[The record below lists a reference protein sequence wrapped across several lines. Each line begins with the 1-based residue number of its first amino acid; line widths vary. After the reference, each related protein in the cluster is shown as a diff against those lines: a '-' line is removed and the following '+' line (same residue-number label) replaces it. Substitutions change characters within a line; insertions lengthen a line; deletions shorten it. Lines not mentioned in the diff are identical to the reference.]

1 MKFALVGRGIWGKNY
16 IRTIK
21 KIPGCELPKDYIK
34 TNNYNE
40 LFRYKDIDGII
51 IATPA
56 STHYKIAKDFLERGF
71 NILVEKPLVINFQD
85 ALKLKKIADQNK
97 GTVAM
102 VGHIYL
108 FNPAFETFKKYVQK
122 IRKISYIESYG
133 SNYGPFRKDVSP
145 LWDWAPHDISMLT
158 DIFGKPTSIT
168 AWETSRTMYYI
179 KLNFRKMPA
188 FIFCGS
194 QSPIKKRSMV
204 AVGNKS
210 AVIFDDTSSRKV
222 LYIKK
227 LSRVPKI
234 SYPYYNKEDS
244 LRRQLV
250 AFINCIKAKKK
261 PKTDFNHGTEVVK
274 IIEAAEKSLREG
286 GKTVL
291 F

>member
-34 TNNYNE
+34 TKNYNE
-40 LFRYKDIDGII
+40 LFRYKDIDGVI

-56 STHYKIAKDFLERGF
+56 STHYKIARDFLERGF
-71 NILVEKPLVINFQD
+71 NILVEKPLALNFQD

-97 GTVAM
+97 VAVAM

-122 IRKISYIESYG
+122 IRKILYIESYG

-168 AWETSRTMYYI
+168 AWETNRTMYYI
-179 KLNFRKMPA
+179 KLNFRKMST

-194 QSPIKKRSMV
+194 QSPIKKRSMT

-227 LSRVPKI
+227 LSRIPKI

-250 AFINCIKAKKK
+250 EFINCIKAKKK
-261 PKTDFNHGTEVVK
+261 PKTDLNHGTEVVK

-286 GKTVL
+286 GRIIL